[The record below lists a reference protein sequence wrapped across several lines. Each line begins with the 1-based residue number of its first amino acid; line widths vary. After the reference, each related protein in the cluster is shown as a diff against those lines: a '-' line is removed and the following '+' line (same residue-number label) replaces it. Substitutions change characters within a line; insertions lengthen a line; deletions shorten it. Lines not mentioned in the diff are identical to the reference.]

1 MTTVE
6 IIALTVTL
14 AAIFVGLAGAMV
26 LVGQRPTFWIGA
38 IIAVFLR
45 AWPTIKAYILR
56 RNPPDIE
63 AKMQE
68 CIRRGGEWD
77 NFNKR
82 CKQK

>member
-1 MTTVE
+1 VNWVDAVLFVVLTAS
-6 IIALTVTL
+6 IA
-14 AAIFVGLAGAMV
+14 AAVFVGIVIAARSPAVWGA
-26 LVGQRPTFWIGA
+26 LGTA
-38 IIAVFLR
+38 IASQFIPKF
-45 AWPTIKAYILR
+45 IAYIVK

-82 CKQK
+82 CK